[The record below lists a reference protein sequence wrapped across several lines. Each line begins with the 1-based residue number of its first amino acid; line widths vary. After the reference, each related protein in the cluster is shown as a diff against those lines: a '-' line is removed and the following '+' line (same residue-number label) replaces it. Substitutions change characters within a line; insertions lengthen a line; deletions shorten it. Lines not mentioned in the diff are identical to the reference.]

1 MHRYISTCL
10 SILSLPVDAHSHTS
24 QDIARFYQTELL
36 NIASNLQQRTLIC
49 HVPQSHPRIAVLR
62 DMHPTFN
69 VTINTK
75 GAATRSL
82 VVGELLSVECDLST
96 LLPEPIVLDSVQL
109 KFAERASSTAVNAR
123 AAVSQSSEGIE
134 AGRRASLRSVFVQSA
149 GKVTLPPGSQKPVR
163 VRLERRLMDA
173 GEFTV
178 ERILLH
184 IGQLG
189 LTHVLRQVPLSI
201 SVAQSHP
208 SLELSLVHDK
218 GTEWIWQSADTR
230 RAGDRQV
237 IGQSKPIHLIV
248 KTNLDAV
255 QSGSLIV
262 SLLSGSS
269 SQLASASFTPQFVLE
284 SLKKDAHFLIHHAS
298 EGAHRYHCGAR
309 AATYL
314 TCAPHADLSQAK
326 RVPFTLAPSATPTV
340 VTAPIPDVPP
350 NHMLHFYIDLLTP
363 MSHSE
368 ENVTFKKE
376 ISCKLKYLK
385 VPDGKYEVEATEEL
399 RFQPPFA
406 VAATLHPSGAKDRM
420 MLQIECK
427 NALWTAAAVRR
438 YGLALGSGVKV
449 IADPNGGLLKGYV
462 RLNEVSRPLIRLTGP
477 RCSARAV
484 TVVHRAGGGRHDG
497 GDRRPHSRLQHAP
510 RGGVPAVLS
519 PDQTADHNSPS
530 GASLSCTN

>member
-123 AAVSQSSEGIE
+123 AAVSQSSEGVE
-134 AGRRASLRSVFVQSA
+134 AGRRASLRSVFLQSA
-149 GKVTLPPGSQKPVR
+149 GKVALPPGSQKPVR

-218 GTEWIWQSADTR
+218 GTSWIR
-230 RAGDRQV
+230 
-237 IGQSKPIHLIV
+237 
-248 KTNLDAV
+248 
-255 QSGSLIV
+255 
-262 SLLSGSS
+262 
-269 SQLASASFTPQFVLE
+269 
-284 SLKKDAHFLIHHAS
+284 
-298 EGAHRYHCGAR
+298 
-309 AATYL
+309 
-314 TCAPHADLSQAK
+314 
-326 RVPFTLAPSATPTV
+326 
-340 VTAPIPDVPP
+340 
-350 NHMLHFYIDLLTP
+350 
-363 MSHSE
+363 
-368 ENVTFKKE
+368 
-376 ISCKLKYLK
+376 
-385 VPDGKYEVEATEEL
+385 
-399 RFQPPFA
+399 
-406 VAATLHPSGAKDRM
+406 
-420 MLQIECK
+420 
-427 NALWTAAAVRR
+427 
-438 YGLALGSGVKV
+438 
-449 IADPNGGLLKGYV
+449 
-462 RLNEVSRPLIRLTGP
+462 
-477 RCSARAV
+477 
-484 TVVHRAGGGRHDG
+484 
-497 GDRRPHSRLQHAP
+497 
-510 RGGVPAVLS
+510 
-519 PDQTADHNSPS
+519 
-530 GASLSCTN
+530 